1 MNKRI
6 FWVTTLMLLFSTLLI
21 GQNAQRQQTREEV
34 KKYFDEQVKPLL
46 MEQQNIYVQSL
57 SAKEKSRLEEIQT
70 TSGNGNFSQNGKRGR
85 NGNWGTYNCVAR
97 AEEITANH
105 PDQNKAYRQF
115 IDDHKSKWGDD
126 IKAIHEKNGITQM
139 KNADG
144 NTGPEFWIDRL
155 ENPETLLLMNAD
167 RPFPGVGQ
175 GARRGMGSNGNRG
188 NGTCRNMGYGMQSGV
203 NPMINKEMIP
213 IVAKERLAFD
223 SNLSNAEKETI
234 DLARQK
240 IQVRRAMFKAWRES
254 EDFVPGSRRDDPNFD
269 ALRADMQESM
279 QAVRD
284 IALNHSSEIRQSLDE
299 IRGLNPDI
307 GDCPKYGMNNHRK
320 GRGFK
325 GNQPGHGNK
334 WNTPMGFLLFDPANA
349 EESAS
354 TGLENEALISVFPN
368 PVKETGTVKIGN
380 ANGKNIEV
388 LLLNQDGSQREK
400 LFSGQVNDDLYEV
413 AIQASDLDE
422 GIYFVQVILDGK
434 TTTKKMVVKR

>member
-1 MNKRI
+1 MNNRI
-6 FWVTTLMLLFSTLLI
+6 LWVTTLMLLFSSLLI

-46 MEQQNIYVQSL
+46 VEQQNIYVQSL
-57 SAKEKSRLEEIQT
+57 SAQEKARLEEIQT
-70 TSGNGNFSQNGKRGR
+70 TFGNGRFAQNGKRGR
-85 NGNWGTYNCVAR
+85 NANDGNFNCVVR

-115 IDDHKSKWGDD
+115 IDDHKSKWGED
-126 IKAIHEKNGITQM
+126 IQAIHEKNGVTQM

-155 ENPETLLLMNAD
+155 ENPQTLLLMNPE
-167 RPFPGVGQ
+167 RPFPGFGQ
-175 GARRGMGSNGNRG
+175 GAGRGMGRNGNVGKG
-188 NGTCRNMGYGMQSGV
+188 NCPNGRNGMQSGV
-203 NPMINKEMIP
+203 NPMINNEMIP
-213 IVAKERLAFD
+213 VVAKERLAFD

-240 IQVRRAMFKAWRES
+240 IQVRKAMFKAWRES
-254 EDFVPGSRRDDPNFD
+254 EDFVPGARRDDPNFD
-269 ALRADMQESM
+269 AMRADMQESM

-299 IRGLNPDI
+299 IRGLNPDLI
-307 GDCPKYGMNNHRK
+307 DCPKYGMNNHRK

-354 TGLENEALISVFPN
+354 TGLENEALISVYPN
-368 PVKETGTVKIGN
+368 PVKKTGTVKIGN

-400 LFSGQVNDDLYEV
+400 LFSGQVNDDLFEV
-413 AIQASDLDE
+413 TIQASGLDE

>member
-1 MNKRI
+1 MNNRI
-6 FWVTTLMLLFSTLLI
+6 LWVTTLMLLFSSLLI
-21 GQNAQRQQTREEV
+21 GQNAQRQQTREDV

-57 SAKEKSRLEEIQT
+57 SAQEKSRLEEIQT
-70 TSGNGNFSQNGKRGR
+70 TFGNGRFSQNGKRGR
-85 NGNWGTYNCVAR
+85 NANDGNFNCVVR

-105 PDQNKAYRQF
+105 PDQNKAYLQF
-115 IDDHKSKWGDD
+115 IENHKSKWGED
-126 IKAIHEKNGITQM
+126 IKAIHEKNGVTPM

-144 NTGPEFWIDRL
+144 NTGSEFWFDRL
-155 ENPETLLLMNAD
+155 ENPETLLLMNPD
-167 RPFPGVGQ
+167 RPFPGFGQ
-175 GARRGMGSNGNRG
+175 GTGRGMGRNGNRG

-213 IVAKERLAFD
+213 VVAKERLAFD
-223 SNLSNAEKETI
+223 SNLSNAEKATI

-240 IQVRRAMFKAWRES
+240 IQVRKAMFKAWRES
-254 EDFVPGSRRDDPNFD
+254 EDFVPGARRNDPNFD
-269 ALRADMQESM
+269 AMRADMQKSM

-284 IALNHSSEIRQSLDE
+284 IALNHSSEIRNSLDE
-299 IRGLNPDI
+299 IRGLNPDLS
-307 GDCPKYGMNNHRK
+307 DCPKYGMNNHRK

-354 TGLENEALISVFPN
+354 ADLENEALISVFPN

-388 LLLNQDGSQREK
+388 VLLNQDGSQREK

-413 AIQASDLDE
+413 AIQASGLDE

>member
-1 MNKRI
+1 MNNRI
-6 FWVTTLMLLFSTLLI
+6 LWVTTLMLLFSSLLI

-34 KKYFDEQVKPLL
+34 KNYFNEQVKPLL
-46 MEQQNIYVQSL
+46 VEQQNIYVQSL

-70 TSGNGNFSQNGKRGR
+70 TFGNSRFSQNGKRGR
-85 NGNWGTYNCVAR
+85 NGNGGTYNCIAR

-115 IDDHKSKWGDD
+115 IDDHKSKWVEE
-126 IKAIHEKNGITQM
+126 IKAIHEKNGVTQI

-144 NTGPEFWIDRL
+144 NTGQEFWLDRL
-155 ENPETLLLMNAD
+155 ENPETLLLMNSD
-167 RPFPGVGQ
+167 RPFPGFGQ
-175 GARRGMGSNGNRG
+175 GSGRGMGRNGNRG
-188 NGTCRNMGYGMQSGV
+188 NGDCRNMGYGMRSGV
-203 NPMINKEMIP
+203 NPMINNEMIP
-213 IVAKERLAFD
+213 MVAKERLAFD
-223 SNLSNAEKETI
+223 IQLSNAEKETI

-240 IQVRRAMFKAWRES
+240 IQVRKAMFKAWRES
-254 EDFVPGSRRDDPNFD
+254 EDFVPGARRDDPNFD
-269 ALRADMQESM
+269 AMRADMQESM
-279 QAVRD
+279 QAVRN

-299 IRGLNPDI
+299 IRDLNPDM

-325 GNQPGHGNK
+325 GNQRGHGNK

-354 TGLENEALISVFPN
+354 ADLENEALISVFPN
-368 PVKETGTVKIGN
+368 PVNETGTVKIGN
-380 ANGKNIEV
+380 ANGQNIEV
-388 LLLNQDGSQREK
+388 LLLNQDGSQHEK
-400 LFSGQVNDDLYEV
+400 LFSGQVNDDLFEV
-413 AIQASDLDE
+413 AIQASGLDE